1 MKEMILVICNN
12 GSADD
17 VMEAAKSK
25 GARGGTILH
34 GRGSASKD
42 AAKFLGFT
50 IQPEKELIMII
61 VDKETRNP
69 IMQEISAK
77 HGVGTQAHA
86 ICLSIPVDAT
96 VGLNSVQTE

>member
-17 VMEAAKSK
+17 VMEVAKTK

-42 AAKFLGFT
+42 AVSFLGLT
-50 IQPEKELIMII
+50 IQPEKELVMII
-61 VDKETRNP
+61 VDNEARNP
-69 IMQEISAK
+69 IMQEISSK

-86 ICLSIPVDAT
+86 ICISIPVDAT
-96 VGLNSVQTE
+96 IGLSNLQ

>member
-42 AAKFLGFT
+42 AAKFLRFT
-50 IQPEKELIMII
+50 IQPEKE
-61 VDKETRNP
+61 
-69 IMQEISAK
+69 
-77 HGVGTQAHA
+77 
-86 ICLSIPVDAT
+86 
-96 VGLNSVQTE
+96 